1 MWVFSFFLFF
11 LNANKYSL
19 LIVFFLP
26 FWLFTYFVDRLCSR
40 LTKGGRVALQFM
52 NSQMSLL
59 QLGPR
64 FGPTV
69 HAPARGLPD
78 AAVQRVPVS
87 APAVPGLGGAV
98 QSRRQTLTTTFELS
112 VSNWLVFAP
121 QDYRNLSQLPNFS
134 FSAALCHFCLSQ
146 QEDGDHEERNTHRH
160 KADQLLQ
167 NTLIMFPGGPFN
179 GVAAPTLTCSHLLLY
194 CADRAH
200 CTSTC

>member
-1 MWVFSFFLFF
+1 MQQ
-11 LNANKYSL
+11 AG
-19 LIVFFLP
+19 
-26 FWLFTYFVDRLCSR
+26 
-40 LTKGGRVALQFM
+40 GGRKSTVLFL

-69 HAPARGLPD
+69 HAPAHRLPD
-78 AAVQRVPVS
+78 AAVQRAPVS

-98 QSRRQTLTTTFELS
+98 QSRGHTLNTSCELS
-112 VSNWLVFAP
+112 VSNWFVFAP

-167 NTLIMFPGGPFN
+167 NTLIMFPGGPFIQSCCSDIN
-179 GVAAPTLTCSHLLLY
+179 VQPPPLVFLT

-200 CTSTC
+200 